1 MGGGEENDTRRERKA
16 GYWQVL
22 AIRVL
27 RSRPIGV
34 WPAQPRSLA
43 SGYGRGHGDG
53 GEHSPQ
59 RSSQTAIALPHAAA

>member
-1 MGGGEENDTRRERKA
+1 MGGGEENDTRRESKG
-16 GYWQVL
+16 GYKHVL

-34 WPAQPRSLA
+34 WPAQLA